1 MDNRSERE
9 EEKCAPVGC
18 LLLDLEKI
26 GGDTGIAINFE
37 PEPKAE
43 LALKLKKAMTER
55 KEKLKDENLLSRV
68 AHEINEIEWPR
79 LGRYW
84 VPPLFSPTLF
94 FGSSVILLTVNG
106 VLAKLSNRVHY

>member
-1 MDNRSERE
+1 MLVVGAVE
-9 EEKCAPVGC
+9 ESQE
-18 LLLDLEKI
+18 
-26 GGDTGIAINFE
+26 NFE

-43 LALKLKKAMTER
+43 LALKLKKAMAER